1 MKELQAMVGYTVIS
15 NDEYRNLIL
24 ENKELKETLEN
35 SSAEKPV
42 NSTLEKI
49 EKHFLEELYKD
60 NKYQI
65 SNLEFAED
73 GRMNTTSYYYSVLQN
88 SFLKIGIDDLNYI
101 YNRICELYSRYEEE
115 PKEIPSEEPKEIP
128 SEEPKEEQEKKD
140 N

>member
-24 ENKELKETLEN
+24 ENKELKE
-35 SSAEKPV
+35 
-42 NSTLEKI
+42 TLEKI

-115 PKEIPSEEPKEIP
+115 QKQIEEPKEIPSEEPKEIP

>member
-49 EKHFLEELYKD
+49 KKHFLEELYKD

-115 PKEIPSEEPKEIP
+115 QKQIEEPTEIP

>member
-42 NSTLEKI
+42 NSKLEKI

-115 PKEIPSEEPKEIP
+115 
-128 SEEPKEEQEKKD
+128 QEKNDK
-140 N
+140 

>member
-42 NSTLEKI
+42 NSKIEKF
-49 EKHFLEELYKD
+49 EKHFLDELYKD

-65 SNLEFAED
+65 SNLEFTED

-88 SFLKIGIDDLNYI
+88 SFLKIEIDDLNYI
-101 YNRICELYSRYEEE
+101 YNRICELYLRREEE
-115 PKEIPSEEPKEIP
+115 QRKS
-128 SEEPKEEQEKKD
+128 KEEQEKKEEGE
-140 N
+140 

>member
-115 PKEIPSEEPKEIP
+115 QKQIEEPKEIP

>member
-115 PKEIPSEEPKEIP
+115 
-128 SEEPKEEQEKKD
+128 QEKNDK
-140 N
+140 